1 MTALQWFTEPL
12 THEFMQRGLV
22 VAVLVGTVCALLS
35 CYLVLKGWSL
45 MGDAISHA
53 VLPGI
58 VLAYLWSIPLVIGA
72 FAAGLICTTGSAYL
86 REHCRVKEDAVMA
99 IVFSGMFALGLVLF
113 VKVDSDLH
121 LNHILFGN
129 MLGVRWSDVIETALI
144 AVPVSAIVIAKR
156 RDLLLFCFD
165 AAHARAIGLA
175 VGVLHYGMLALVALA
190 IVASLK
196 AVGVI
201 LVIAMLITPGAI
213 GFLLAKQFGRLTMI
227 AVGAA
232 VSSCVIG
239 TIASFHLDA
248 ATGPTIV
255 MVQTAFFAA
264 ALVAS
269 QVKAGFRRRARRPVG
284 TAVATDP

>member
-1 MTALQWFTEPL
+1 MNLLHWVAEPL

-58 VLAYLWSIPLVIGA
+58 VLAYLWSIPLVVGA
-72 FAAGLICTTGSAYL
+72 FAAGLVCTTGSAYL
-86 REHCRVKEDAVMA
+86 REHCRVKEDSVMA
-99 IVFSGMFALGLVLF
+99 IVFSGMFAFGLVLF
-113 VKVDSDLH
+113 VKVDSDQH

-129 MLGVRWSDVIETALI
+129 MLGVRWSDVIDTALI
-144 AVPVSAIVIAKR
+144 AVPVSAVVIAKR

-165 AAHARAIGLA
+165 PAHARAMGLS
-175 VGVLHYGMLALVALA
+175 VGTLHYGLLALVALA

-213 GFLLAKQFGRLTMI
+213 GFLLAKQFGRLSVI
-227 AVGAA
+227 AVAVS

-255 MVQTAFFAA
+255 MVQTAAFVV
-264 ALVAS
+264 ALAVS
-269 QVKAGFRRRARRPVG
+269 QAKAHYRRRAKRSG
-284 TAVATDP
+284 ATVAATTP

>member
-1 MTALQWFTEPL
+1 MNLIHWMTEPL

-58 VLAYLWSIPLVIGA
+58 VLAYLWSIPLVVGA

-113 VKVDSDLH
+113 VKVDSDQH

-165 AAHARAIGLA
+165 PAHARAMGLS
-175 VGVLHYGMLALVALA
+175 VGMLHYGLLALVALA

-213 GFLLAKQFGRLTMI
+213 GFLLAKQFGRLSII
-227 AVGAA
+227 AVAAA

-255 MVQTAFFAA
+255 MVQTAVFVA
-264 ALVAS
+264 ALAFSQIKAS
-269 QVKAGFRRRARRPVG
+269 YRRRARSAVG
-284 TAVATDP
+284 TVVATDP

>member
-1 MTALQWFTEPL
+1 MTVLQWFTEPL

-129 MLGVRWSDVIETALI
+129 MLGVRWSDVLETALI

-165 AAHARAIGLA
+165 AAHARAIGLS
-175 VGVLHYGMLALVALA
+175 VRVLHYGLLALVALA

-255 MVQTAFFAA
+255 MVQTAVFAA
-264 ALVAS
+264 ALVVS
-269 QVKAGFRRRARRPVG
+269 QVKARFRRRARRPVG
-284 TAVATDP
+284 TVVVTDP

>member
-1 MTALQWFTEPL
+1 MSLLHWFTEPL

-22 VAVLVGTVCALLS
+22 IAVLVGTVCALLS
-35 CYLVLKGWSL
+35 CFLVLKGWSL

-58 VLAYLWSIPLVIGA
+58 VLAYLWSIPLVLGA

-99 IVFSGMFALGLVLF
+99 VVFSGMFALGLVLF
-113 VKVDSDLH
+113 VKVDSDQH

-144 AVPVSAIVIAKR
+144 AAPISAIVIAKR

-165 AAHARAIGLA
+165 PAHARAMGLP
-175 VGVLHYGMLALVALA
+175 VGLLHYGLLALVALA

-213 GFLLAKQFGRLTMI
+213 GFLLAKQFGLLTLI
-227 AVGAA
+227 AVAAA
-232 VSSCVIG
+232 VFSCVIG

-255 MVQTAFFAA
+255 MVQTMVFLA
-264 ALVAS
+264 ALAFSQARAS
-269 QVKAGFRRRARRPVG
+269 YRRRTRSPIG
-284 TAVATDP
+284 AVAITDT

>member
-1 MTALQWFTEPL
+1 MNLIHWFAEPL

-72 FAAGLICTTGSAYL
+72 FTAGLVCTSASAYL
-86 REHCRVKEDAVMA
+86 REHCRVKEDSVMA

-113 VKVDSDLH
+113 VKVDSDQH

-165 AAHARAIGLA
+165 AAHARAIGLS
-175 VGVLHYGMLALVALA
+175 VGVLHYGLLALVALA

-213 GFLLAKQFGRLTMI
+213 GFLLAKQFGRLSMI
-227 AVGAA
+227 AVATA

-255 MVQTAFFAA
+255 MVQTAVFVA
-264 ALVAS
+264 ALAVS
-269 QVKAGFRRRARRPVG
+269 QAKAHYRRRAKRHSPTMVT
-284 TAVATDP
+284 TAP

>member
-1 MTALQWFTEPL
+1 MSVLHWFTEPL

-86 REHCRVKEDAVMA
+86 REHCRVKEDSIMA
-99 IVFSGMFALGLVLF
+99 IVFSGMFALGIVLF
-113 VKVDSDLH
+113 VKVDSDQH

-129 MLGVRWSDVIETALI
+129 MLGVRWSDVRETALI
-144 AVPVSAIVIAKR
+144 AVPVSVIVIAKR

-165 AAHARAIGLA
+165 AAHARAMGLS
-175 VGVLHYGMLALVALA
+175 VGMLHYGLLALVALA

-213 GFLLAKQFGRLTMI
+213 GFLLAKQFGRLSII
-227 AVGAA
+227 AVTVA

-255 MVQTAFFAA
+255 MVQTAAFVA
-264 ALVAS
+264 ALAFS
-269 QVKAGFRRRARRPVG
+269 QVKASYRRRAGNPIG
-284 TAVATDP
+284 AAAITDT

>member
-1 MTALQWFTEPL
+1 MNLLHWIAEPL

-58 VLAYLWSIPLVIGA
+58 VLAYLWSIPLVVGA
-72 FAAGLICTTGSAYL
+72 FAAGLVCTTGSAYL
-86 REHCRVKEDAVMA
+86 REHCRVKEDSVMA

-113 VKVDSDLH
+113 VKVDSDQH

-129 MLGVRWSDVIETALI
+129 MLGVRWSDVIDTALI
-144 AVPVSAIVIAKR
+144 AVPVSVVVIAKR

-165 AAHARAIGLA
+165 PAHARAMGLS
-175 VGVLHYGMLALVALA
+175 VGLLHYGLLALVALA

-213 GFLLAKQFGRLTMI
+213 GFLLAKQFGRLSMI
-227 AVGAA
+227 AVAAA

-255 MVQTAFFAA
+255 MVQTAGFVL
-264 ALVAS
+264 ALAVS
-269 QVKAGFRRRARRPVG
+269 QIKAHLRRRAKRRS
-284 TAVATDP
+284 TAVAATAP

>member
-1 MTALQWFTEPL
+1 MNLLRWFAEPL

-72 FAAGLICTTGSAYL
+72 FVAGLVCTTGSAYL
-86 REHCRVKEDAVMA
+86 REHCRVKEDSVMA

-113 VKVDSDLH
+113 VKVDSDQH

-129 MLGVRWSDVIETALI
+129 MLGVRWSDVIDTALI

-165 AAHARAIGLA
+165 AAHARAMGLS
-175 VGVLHYGMLALVALA
+175 VGMLHYGLLALVALA

-213 GFLLAKQFGRLTMI
+213 GFLLAKQFGRLSMI
-227 AVGAA
+227 AVAAA

-255 MVQTAFFAA
+255 MVQTVGFIL
-264 ALVAS
+264 ALAAS
-269 QVKAGFRRRARRPVG
+269 QVKAHYRRRSGGATG
-284 TAVATDP
+284 TVAVTKS

>member
-1 MTALQWFTEPL
+1 MSVLRWMTEPL
-12 THEFMQRGLV
+12 THEFMQRGLI
-22 VAVLVGTVCALLS
+22 VAILVGTVCALLS

-58 VLAYLWSIPLVIGA
+58 VLAHLWSIPLVFGA
-72 FAAGLICTTGSAYL
+72 FAAGLICTTASAYL

-113 VKVDSDLH
+113 VQVKSDQH

-144 AVPVSAIVIAKR
+144 AIPVCGIVMAKR

-165 AAHARAIGLA
+165 PAHARAMGLS
-175 VGVLHYGMLALVALA
+175 VKLLHYGLLALVALA

-213 GFLLAKQFGRLTMI
+213 GFLLAKQFGRLTFI
-227 AVGAA
+227 AVSAS
-232 VSSCVIG
+232 VFSCVVG

-255 MVQTAFFAA
+255 MVQAA
-264 ALVAS
+264 VFVVALAVS
-269 QVKAGFRRRARRPVG
+269 QVQASYRRRTQRFAEVS
-284 TAVATDP
+284 ATR

>member
-1 MTALQWFTEPL
+1 MSVLGWIAEPL
-12 THEFMQRGLV
+12 AHEFMQRGLV
-22 VAVLVGTVCALLS
+22 VAILVGTVCALLS

-58 VLAYLWSIPLVIGA
+58 VLAYLWSIPLVFGA
-72 FAAGLICTTGSAYL
+72 FTAGLACTTASAYL
-86 REHCRVKEDAVMA
+86 REHCRVKEDSIMAV
-99 IVFSGMFALGLVLF
+99 VFSGMFALGLVLF
-113 VKVDSDLH
+113 VKVDSDQH

-144 AVPVSAIVIAKR
+144 AVPVSGIVMAKR

-165 AAHARAIGLA
+165 AAHARAMGLP
-175 VGVLHYGMLALVALA
+175 VTMLHYGLLALVALA

-213 GFLLAKQFGRLTMI
+213 GFLLAKQFGRLSVI
-227 AVGAA
+227 AVVAA
-232 VSSCVIG
+232 VFSCVVG

-255 MVQTAFFAA
+255 LVQFMVFLMALAFNQ
-264 ALVAS
+264 VQAS
-269 QVKAGFRRRARRPVG
+269 RRRRTLRAAEASSAG
-284 TAVATDP
+284 

>member
-1 MTALQWFTEPL
+1 MSLLHWFTEPL

-22 VAVLVGTVCALLS
+22 IAVLVGTVCALLS

-58 VLAYLWSIPLVIGA
+58 VLAYLWSIPLVLGA

-99 IVFSGMFALGLVLF
+99 VVFSGMFALGLVLF
-113 VKVDSDLH
+113 VKVDSDQH

-144 AVPVSAIVIAKR
+144 AAPISAIVIAKR

-165 AAHARAIGLA
+165 PAHARAMGLP
-175 VGVLHYGMLALVALA
+175 VGLLHYGLLALVALA

-213 GFLLAKQFGRLTMI
+213 GFLLAKQFGMLTLI
-227 AVGAA
+227 AVAAA
-232 VSSCVIG
+232 VFSCVIG

-255 MVQTAFFAA
+255 MVQTMVFLA
-264 ALVAS
+264 ALAFSQARAS
-269 QVKAGFRRRARRPVG
+269 YRRRTRSPIG
-284 TAVATDP
+284 AVAITDK

>member
-1 MTALQWFTEPL
+1 MSLLHWFTEPL

-22 VAVLVGTVCALLS
+22 IAVLVGTVCALLS

-58 VLAYLWSIPLVIGA
+58 VLAYLWSIPLVLGA

-99 IVFSGMFALGLVLF
+99 VVFSGMFALGLVLF
-113 VKVDSDLH
+113 VKVDSDQH

-144 AVPVSAIVIAKR
+144 AAPISAIVIAKR

-165 AAHARAIGLA
+165 PAHARAMGLP
-175 VGVLHYGMLALVALA
+175 VGLLHYGLLALVALA

-213 GFLLAKQFGRLTMI
+213 GFLLAKQFGMLTVV
-227 AVGAA
+227 AVSAA
-232 VSSCVIG
+232 VFSCVIG

-255 MVQTAFFAA
+255 MVQTMVFLA
-264 ALVAS
+264 ALAFSQARAS
-269 QVKAGFRRRARRPVG
+269 YRRRTRSPIG
-284 TAVATDP
+284 AVAITDT

>member
-1 MTALQWFTEPL
+1 MSLLHWFTEPL

-22 VAVLVGTVCALLS
+22 IAVLVGTVCALLS

-58 VLAYLWSIPLVIGA
+58 VLAYLWSIPLVLGA

-99 IVFSGMFALGLVLF
+99 VVFSGMFALGLVLF
-113 VKVDSDLH
+113 VKVDSDQH

-144 AVPVSAIVIAKR
+144 AAPISAIVIAKR

-165 AAHARAIGLA
+165 PAHARAMGLP
-175 VGVLHYGMLALVALA
+175 VGLLHYGLLALVALA

-213 GFLLAKQFGRLTMI
+213 GFLLAKQFGMLTLI
-227 AVGAA
+227 AVSAA
-232 VSSCVIG
+232 VFSCVIG

-255 MVQTAFFAA
+255 MVQTMVFLSALAFSQARA
-264 ALVAS
+264 SYRRRTRSPIGAVAS
-269 QVKAGFRRRARRPVG
+269 
-284 TAVATDP
+284 TDT

>member
-1 MTALQWFTEPL
+1 MNLLHWFTEPL

-22 VAVLVGTVCALLS
+22 IAVLVGTVCALLS

-58 VLAYLWSIPLVIGA
+58 VLAYLWSIPLVLGA

-99 IVFSGMFALGLVLF
+99 VVFSGMFALGLVLF
-113 VKVDSDLH
+113 VKLDSDQH

-144 AVPVSAIVIAKR
+144 AAPISAIVIAKR

-165 AAHARAIGLA
+165 PAHARAMGLP
-175 VGVLHYGMLALVALA
+175 VGLLHYGLLALVALA

-213 GFLLAKQFGRLTMI
+213 GFLLAKQFGMLTLI
-227 AVGAA
+227 AVAAA

-255 MVQTAFFAA
+255 MVQTMVFLA
-264 ALVAS
+264 ALAFSQARAS
-269 QVKAGFRRRARRPVG
+269 YRRRTRSPIG
-284 TAVATDP
+284 AVAITDT

>member
-1 MTALQWFTEPL
+1 MSLLHWFTEPL

-22 VAVLVGTVCALLS
+22 IAVLVGTVCALLS

-99 IVFSGMFALGLVLF
+99 VVFSGMFALGLVLF
-113 VKVDSDLH
+113 VKVDSDQH

-144 AVPVSAIVIAKR
+144 AAPISAIVIAKR

-165 AAHARAIGLA
+165 PAHARAMGLP
-175 VGVLHYGMLALVALA
+175 VGLLHYGLLALVALA

-213 GFLLAKQFGRLTMI
+213 GFLLAKQFGMLTLI
-227 AVGAA
+227 AVAAA
-232 VSSCVIG
+232 VFSCVIG

-255 MVQTAFFAA
+255 MVQTAVFLA
-264 ALVAS
+264 ALALSQARAS
-269 QVKAGFRRRARRPVG
+269 YRRRAKRSVDPVS
-284 TAVATDP
+284 V

>member
-1 MTALQWFTEPL
+1 MNLLHWFAEPL

-72 FAAGLICTTGSAYL
+72 FAAGLVCTSASAYL
-86 REHCRVKEDAVMA
+86 REHCRVKEDSVMA

-113 VKVDSDLH
+113 VKVDSDQH

-129 MLGVRWSDVIETALI
+129 MLGVRWSDVIDTALI
-144 AVPVSAIVIAKR
+144 AVPVSAVVIAKR

-165 AAHARAIGLA
+165 AAHARAMGLS
-175 VGVLHYGMLALVALA
+175 VGLLHYGLLALVALA

-213 GFLLAKQFGRLTMI
+213 GFLLAKQFGRLSMI
-227 AVGAA
+227 AVAAA

-255 MVQTAFFAA
+255 MVQTAFFVA
-264 ALVAS
+264 ALAFNQIQAS
-269 QVKAGFRRRARRPVG
+269 YRRRAKRRSATVLT
-284 TAVATDP
+284 TAP

>member
-1 MTALQWFTEPL
+1 MNLLHWFTEPL

-58 VLAYLWSIPLVIGA
+58 VLAYLWSIPLVVGA
-72 FAAGLICTTGSAYL
+72 FAAGLVCTTGSAYL
-86 REHCRVKEDAVMA
+86 REHCRVKEDSVMA

-113 VKVDSDLH
+113 VKVDSDQH

-129 MLGVRWSDVIETALI
+129 MLGVRWSDVIDTALI
-144 AVPVSAIVIAKR
+144 AVPVSAIVLAKR

-165 AAHARAIGLA
+165 PAHARAMGLS
-175 VGVLHYGMLALVALA
+175 VGLLHYGLLALVALA

-213 GFLLAKQFGRLTMI
+213 GFLLAKQFGRLSLI
-227 AVGAA
+227 AVAAA

-255 MVQTAFFAA
+255 MVQTAGFVA
-264 ALVAS
+264 ALAIS
-269 QVKAGFRRRARRPVG
+269 QAKAHYRRRAKRQS
-284 TAVATDP
+284 TAVAATAP

>member
-1 MTALQWFTEPL
+1 MSVLHWITEPL

-58 VLAYLWSIPLVIGA
+58 VVAYMTSIPLVFGA
-72 FAAGLICTTGSAYL
+72 FAAGLICATASAYL
-86 REHCRVKEDAVMA
+86 REHCRVKEDSIMA

-113 VKVDSDLH
+113 VKVESDLH

-129 MLGVRWSDVIETALI
+129 MLGVRWADVLETALI

-165 AAHARAIGLA
+165 TAHARAMGLP
-175 VGVLHYGMLALVALA
+175 VGVLHYGLLALVSLA

-213 GFLLAKQFGRLTMI
+213 GFLLAKQFGMMSVI
-227 AVGAA
+227 AVAA
-232 VSSCVIG
+232 AIFSCVIG

-255 MVQTAFFAA
+255 MVQTAVFLT
-264 ALVAS
+264 ALAVSQAQAS
-269 QVKAGFRRRARRPVG
+269 YRRRAIRSIE
-284 TAVATDP
+284 TSNA

>member
-1 MTALQWFTEPL
+1 MNLLHWITEPL
-12 THEFMQRGLV
+12 AHEFMQRGLV

-58 VLAYLWSIPLVIGA
+58 VVAYVLSIPLAFGA
-72 FAAGLICTTGSAYL
+72 FAAGLICTSATAYL
-86 REHCRVKEDAVMA
+86 REHCRVKEDAIMA
-99 IVFSGMFALGLVLF
+99 IMFSGMFAVGLVLF
-113 VKVDSDLH
+113 VKVDSDQH

-129 MLGVRWSDVIETALI
+129 MLGVRWTDVLETALI
-144 AVPVSAIVIAKR
+144 AVPVCAIVIAKR

-165 AAHARAIGLA
+165 AAHARAMGLP
-175 VGVLHYGMLALVALA
+175 VGVLHYGLLTLVALA

-213 GFLLAKQFGRLTMI
+213 GFLLAKQFGWLSVI
-227 AVGAA
+227 AVASA
-232 VSSCVIG
+232 VFSCVIG

-255 MVQTAFFAA
+255 MVQTASFLA
-264 ALVAS
+264 ALAVNQA
-269 QVKAGFRRRARRPVG
+269 QAYRRRAKRPVD
-284 TAVATDP
+284 AASA